1 MAAERKNTG
10 SIALGR
16 LLAAKRL
23 SSGMSYRELSAKIGK
38 APSTIQSWEQ
48 AKRMPDIDDLFV
60 LAEVFDTDLNELVT
74 LAVPPAKELE
84 RRLAAAEDRYRKA
97 AREASRKAEA
107 GDSGAGPALLAAR
120 REIAFLRNLITHR
133 KKQDQ
138 PHRLPPRAVP
148 LYDLKRVP
156 VIGSIRAGQPRLAF
170 EEALGYTGVP
180 HDVSVDYALTVDG
193 DSMVGAGIAP
203 GDIVWVKRA
212 DSGSPGDTVVALL
225 EGREVTVKHLL
236 KEGGRYIL
244 RANNPD
250 REYPDIPLGPE
261 DRIIG
266 IVQRVVK
273 RPAPPPR

>member
-16 LLAAKRL
+16 FLAAKRL

-60 LAEVFDTDLNELVT
+60 LAEVFDTDLSELVA

-84 RRLAAAEDRYRKA
+84 RRLAAAEDRYRRA
-97 AREASRKAEA
+97 AREASRQAEA
-107 GDSGAGPALLAAR
+107 GNAGTGPALIEAR
-120 REIAFLRNLITHR
+120 REVAFLRHLAAQR
-133 KKQDQ
+133 KKLGR

-156 VIGSIRAGQPRLAF
+156 VIGSIRAGQPRLAL
-170 EEALGYTGVP
+170 EEALGYTGVS
-180 HDVSVDYALTVDG
+180 HDVNVDYALTVDG

-203 GDIVWVKRA
+203 GDIVWVKQA
-212 DSGSPGDTVVALL
+212 ATGNHGDTVVALL
-225 EGREVTVKHLL
+225 EGQEVTVKHLL
-236 KEGGRYIL
+236 NEDGRYIL

-250 REYPDIPLGPE
+250 RAYPDIPLGPE
-261 DRIIG
+261 DKILG

-273 RPAPPPR
+273 RPGPPPR